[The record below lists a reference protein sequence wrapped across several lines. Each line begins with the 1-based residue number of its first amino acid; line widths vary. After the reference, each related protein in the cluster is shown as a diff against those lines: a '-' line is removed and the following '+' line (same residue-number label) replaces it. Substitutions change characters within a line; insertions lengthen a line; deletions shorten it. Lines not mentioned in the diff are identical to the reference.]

1 MRAAQ
6 EHGFPYLIIGAGWW
20 SARVEEYFGVD
31 KTRRGGDPHEPAGR
45 KNDPRIGRGASLPGL
60 ELSIV
65 QLDDT
70 MLKAINFLILIIWLV
85 GFVNGHTLGG
95 LLHLL
100 LLLAVIVLYIQY
112 LERHKPS

>member
-1 MRAAQ
+1 VATLTNRQ
-6 EHGFPYLIIGAGWW
+6 
-20 SARVEEYFGVD
+20 VD
-31 KTRRGGDPHEPAGR
+31 

-100 LLLAVIVLYIQY
+100 LLLLLAVIVLYIQY